1 MTYLDPKDYTLR
13 REGNKVLLCREGLTI
28 NLTAMFGD
36 GREPETAED
45 ACSLIMRHID
55 YLWRLGHSILNQ

>member
-1 MTYLDPKDYTLR
+1 MTYLDPKDYTIR
-13 REGNKVLLCREGLTI
+13 REDNKVLLCREGLTI

-45 ACSLIMRHID
+45 ACSLRRRHTD
-55 YLWRLGHSILNQ
+55 YLWRIGHSILN

>member
-1 MTYLDPKDYTLR
+1 MTYLDPKDYTMR

-36 GREPETAED
+36 GIEPDTVED
-45 ACSLIMRHID
+45 ACSLIMRHTN
-55 YLWRLGHSILNQ
+55 YLWRIGHSVLNQ